1 MTAKTTTTKCQGGAK
16 LDAKMFSKQNI
27 RNVVKRKRKRGHGVK
42 ENTWRDRRRRSSLTN
57 VTDQINYPPTLTST
71 KLQRKLA
78 VIKI

>member
-42 ENTWRDRRRRSSLTN
+42 ENTWRDSGDAGFR
-57 VTDQINYPPTLTST
+57 
-71 KLQRKLA
+71 
-78 VIKI
+78 